1 MSRLGELL
9 TATLSSPLLNL
20 RNQGSSLVRRG
31 SQDRALPMVP
41 PDLQH
46 RSVWQPKAFASAS
59 HHILVLTQA
68 NRIQQMK
75 TNFNSSHRLFVLWIK
90 SEGTLSSPSK
100 PNHLKSWGWDFPDC
114 SVVKNLPANA
124 GDRGS
129 TPGPGR
135 FHMLWCLYCRSLP
148 ALEPVRYD
156 KRR

>member
-20 RNQGSSLVRRG
+20 RNQGGSLVRRG
-31 SQDRALPMVP
+31 SQDPALPTVL

-46 RSVWQPKAFASAS
+46 RSVWQPKACASAS

-90 SEGTLSSPSK
+90 SEGTLSSPPK
-100 PNHLKSWGWDFPDC
+100 PNHLKSWGWDFPDG
-114 SVVKNLPANA
+114 SVVKNLPCNGRDARLIPGWGANIPH
-124 GDRGS
+124 GLR
-129 TPGPGR
+129 PGT
-135 FHMLWCLYCRSLP
+135 
-148 ALEPVRYD
+148 AKKKKITD
-156 KRR
+156 KRG